1 MASVLIIEDEKLVR
15 RALSRML
22 QAGGHDVTGVEN
34 GQKALSHFEH
44 HPVDVV
50 VTDIIMPVKDGL
62 ETIPELRRKY
72 PTAKIIAI
80 SGAARPSGPDA
91 LNSAKALGANGILAK
106 PFRQGELLLMVDELL
121 RSG

>member
-1 MASVLIIEDEKLVR
+1 MASVLIVEDEKLVR

-22 QAGGHDVTGVEN
+22 QAGGHDVTAVEN
-34 GQKALSHFEH
+34 GQKALSHLEH

-72 PTAKIIAI
+72 PTARIIAI
-80 SGAARPSGPDA
+80 SGTAHSSGPGA
-91 LNSAKALGANGILAK
+91 LNAAKALGANRVLAK
-106 PFRQGELLLMVDELL
+106 PFRQGELLLMVDELV